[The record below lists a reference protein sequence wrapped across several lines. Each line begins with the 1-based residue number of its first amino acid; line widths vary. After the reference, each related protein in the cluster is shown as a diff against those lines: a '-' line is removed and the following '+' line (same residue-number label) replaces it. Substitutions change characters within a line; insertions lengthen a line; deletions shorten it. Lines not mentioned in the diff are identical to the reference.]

1 MNNTIIAV
9 DPSGSYRLY
18 LAITTEMVQEAK
30 DIHGATN
37 LAAAA
42 LGRVLT
48 AAGLMGLMLKGEKST
63 LTVQVKGDGPAAE
76 ILASADGRGRV
87 KGYIADP
94 DVELPL
100 KADGK
105 LDVGGAVGNGTLTVI
120 KDLKLKEPYIGRIDL
135 VSGEIAED
143 LAHYFLLSEQQ
154 PSSVV
159 LGVRIGPD
167 LKIQSAGGMILQVL
181 PGAKEECL
189 DALEEHIARLS
200 SFSELVAKFASPA
213 ELIEQIFGD
222 MPEPYRP
229 AVLEE
234 RSISWHCGC
243 NTKRMEKALI
253 SIGEKDLLHLIEEDG
268 GAEIVCHFCLKKYQF
283 DQKDLEA
290 LLREARHE

>member
-18 LAITTEMVQEAK
+18 LAITTEMAQEAK
-30 DIHGATN
+30 KIHSATN

-48 AAGLMGLMLKGEKST
+48 AAGLMGLMLGEDDYT
-63 LTVQVKGDGPAAE
+63 LTLQVKGDGPAAE

-94 DVELPL
+94 DIQLPL
-100 KADGK
+100 KPDGK
-105 LDVGGAVGNGTLTVI
+105 LDVGGAVGKGTLTVI
-120 KDLKLKEPYIGRIDL
+120 KDLKMKEPYLGRTNL

-143 LAHYFLLSEQQ
+143 LARYFLLSEQQ
-154 PSSVV
+154 PSSVA

-167 LKIQSAGGMILQVL
+167 LQVRAAGGMILQVL
-181 PGAKEECL
+181 PGAKDACL
-189 DALEEHIARLS
+189 DALEEQIAVLGSLTEHIPR
-200 SFSELVAKFASPA
+200 VKSPA
-213 ELIEQIFGD
+213 ELMERILGN
-222 MPEPYRP
+222 MPPQYRP

-234 RSISWHCGC
+234 RHIRWDCDCS
-243 NTKRMEKALI
+243 TERMEKALI
-253 SIGEKDLLHLIEEDG
+253 SIGEKDLASLIEEDR
-268 GAEIVCHFCLKKYQF
+268 GAELTCQFCLKKYSF
-283 DQKDLEA
+283 DQEELEA

>member
-1 MNNTIIAV
+1 MNNTIIAM

-18 LAITTEMVQEAK
+18 LAVTTEMVQEAK
-30 DIHGATN
+30 EIHGATN

-48 AAGLMGLMLKGEKST
+48 AAGLMGLMLKEEDYSLT
-63 LTVQVKGDGPAAE
+63 LQVKGDGPAAE

-100 KADGK
+100 KAGGK
-105 LDVGGAVGNGTLTVI
+105 LDVGGAVGKGTLTVI
-120 KDLKLKEPYIGRIDL
+120 KDLKLKEPYLGRTNL

-154 PSSVV
+154 PSSVA

-167 LKIQSAGGMILQVL
+167 LKVQAAGGMILQVM
-181 PGAKEECL
+181 PGAREDCL
-189 DALEEHIARLS
+189 DALEEQIAVLGSLTEHILRAG
-200 SFSELVAKFASPA
+200 SPA
-213 ELIEQIFGD
+213 ELLERILGN
-222 MPEPYRP
+222 MPPRYRP
-229 AVLEE
+229 EVLEE
-234 RSISWHCGC
+234 RHIRWDCDCSAE
-243 NTKRMEKALI
+243 RMEKALI
-253 SIGEKDLLHLIEEDG
+253 SIGEKDLASLIEEDR
-268 GAEIVCHFCLKKYQF
+268 GAELTCQFCLKKYSF
-283 DQKDLEA
+283 DQKKLEA

>member
-9 DPSGSYRLY
+9 DSSGSYRLY
-18 LAITTEMVQEAK
+18 LAITTKMVQEAK
-30 DIHGATN
+30 IIHNATN
-37 LAAAA
+37 LATAA

-48 AAGLMGLMLKGEKST
+48 AAGLMGLMLKDEDCT
-63 LTVQVKGDGPAAE
+63 LTLQVKGDGPAAE

-105 LDVGGAVGNGTLTVI
+105 LDVGGAVGKGTLTVI
-120 KDLKLKEPYIGRIDL
+120 KDLKLKEPYLGRINL

-154 PSSVV
+154 PSSVA

-167 LKIQSAGGMILQVL
+167 LNVQAAGGMILQVL
-181 PGAKEECL
+181 PGAEEECL
-189 DALEEHIARLS
+189 DALEERIAALRSLT
-200 SFSELVAKFASPA
+200 EYIPQVNSPA
-213 ELIEQIFGD
+213 ELMDRLLGD
-222 MPEPYRP
+222 MPPAYRP
-229 AVLEE
+229 QVLEE
-234 RSISWHCGC
+234 RSLRWHCGC

-253 SIGEKDLLHLIEEDG
+253 SIGEKDLVHLIEEDG
-268 GAEIVCHFCLKKYQF
+268 GAEIICHFCLKKYKF
-283 DQKDLEA
+283 GREKLEA
-290 LLREARHE
+290 LLREARNE

>member
-48 AAGLMGLMLKGEKST
+48 AAGLMGLMLKDEKST

-120 KDLKLKEPYIGRIDL
+120 KDL
-135 VSGEIAED
+135 
-143 LAHYFLLSEQQ
+143 
-154 PSSVV
+154 
-159 LGVRIGPD
+159 
-167 LKIQSAGGMILQVL
+167 
-181 PGAKEECL
+181 
-189 DALEEHIARLS
+189 
-200 SFSELVAKFASPA
+200 
-213 ELIEQIFGD
+213 
-222 MPEPYRP
+222 
-229 AVLEE
+229 
-234 RSISWHCGC
+234 
-243 NTKRMEKALI
+243 
-253 SIGEKDLLHLIEEDG
+253 
-268 GAEIVCHFCLKKYQF
+268 
-283 DQKDLEA
+283 
-290 LLREARHE
+290 

>member
-30 DIHGATN
+30 KIHSASN

-48 AAGLMGLMLKGEKST
+48 AAGLMGLMLGEDDYT
-63 LTVQVKGDGPAAE
+63 LTLQVKGDGPAAE

-94 DVELPL
+94 DIQLPL
-100 KADGK
+100 KPDGK
-105 LDVGGAVGNGTLTVI
+105 LDVGGAVGKGTLTVI
-120 KDLKLKEPYIGRIDL
+120 KDLKMKEPYLGRTNL

-154 PSSVV
+154 PSSVA

-167 LKIQSAGGMILQVL
+167 LQVQAAGGMILQVL
-181 PGAKEECL
+181 PGAKDACL
-189 DALEEHIARLS
+189 DALEEQIASLGSLTEHIPR
-200 SFSELVAKFASPA
+200 VNSPA
-213 ELIEQIFGD
+213 ELMERILGK
-222 MPEPYRP
+222 MPPQYRP
-229 AVLEE
+229 EVLEE
-234 RSISWHCGC
+234 RHIRWDCDCS
-243 NTKRMEKALI
+243 TERMEKALI
-253 SIGEKDLLHLIEEDG
+253 SIGEKDLASLIREDR
-268 GAEIVCHFCLKKYQF
+268 GAELTCQFCLKKYSF
-283 DQKDLEA
+283 DQEELEA